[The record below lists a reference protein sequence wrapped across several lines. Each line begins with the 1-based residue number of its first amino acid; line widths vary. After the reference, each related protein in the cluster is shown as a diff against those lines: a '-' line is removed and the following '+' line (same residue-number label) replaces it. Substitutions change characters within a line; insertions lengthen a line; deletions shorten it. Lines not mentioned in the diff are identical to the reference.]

1 VDDHRGAGDQQVGDG
16 QPHRAQAVS
25 RLPGRARA
33 RAATGSWLRRL
44 TPSLGLAAALSAF
57 ACTGSSTGSSTGP
70 AAPAAPQAAP
80 HEPITLTIGIPQSR
94 QIDPNHGVPVLAD
107 NLAFERLTTSDA
119 EGRTQPRLIEAWTV
133 SSDGLTWRLFVRPG
147 VKFQDGTPLTA
158 NDVKRTFDAVI
169 AAPASRD
176 LRVCLPSV
184 TSISAAG
191 DREVVFT
198 LTRRC
203 SYLLDDLDRAISRT
217 GADGKTQLGTGAF
230 TITSSSADGVTLD
243 ANRHYYA
250 GPAAIDRVVIRP
262 FDALRT
268 AWAGMMRGQ
277 VDFLWEVGPET
288 AEFLSDRAA
297 VEVRSFLGFYAYA
310 LMFNSARPPFRAA
323 GVRRAVT
330 MAVDRE
336 AIVQQ
341 ALKGR
346 GVVADGPVWPRYW
359 ARDPRAPAS
368 AYNPAEAG
376 VLLRAARQGPV
387 EFTCLVPANF
397 SILERMALLLQQQLG
412 EINVRMRLESLPPD
426 AFNQR
431 IVSGQFDAVVLSI
444 LGGPY
449 ATVFHR
455 FWHSPDEAR
464 RWNFWGY
471 RNARVDEA
479 LDAALEASGDQA
491 FSDAVRRFEAA
502 VRDDPPAVFLAWNQ
516 TVQAVSRRF
525 VVPPESA
532 GRDAI
537 YALNRWLLRQPGS
550 AAR

>member
-1 VDDHRGAGDQQVGDG
+1 VS
-16 QPHRAQAVS
+16 AV
-25 RLPGRARA
+25 
-33 RAATGSWLRRL
+33 
-44 TPSLGLAAALSAF
+44 
-57 ACTGSSTGSSTGP
+57 ACTGSSTSSSTNSSP
-70 AAPAAPQAAP
+70 AAPAVPR
-80 HEPITLTIGIPQSR
+80 EPVTLTIGIPQSR
-94 QIDPNHGVPVLAD
+94 QIDPNHGVPALAD
-107 NLAFERLTTSDA
+107 TLVFERLTTSDN
-119 EGRTQPRLIEAWTV
+119 EGRTQPRLLEGWSV
-133 SSDGLTWRLFVRPG
+133 SGDGLTWRLFVRPG
-147 VKFQDGTPLTA
+147 VKFQDGSPLTA
-158 NDVKRTFDAVI
+158 GDVKRTFDAVI
-169 AAPASRD
+169 ADPNSRN
-176 LRVCLPSV
+176 LRVCLPNV
-184 TSISAAG
+184 ASISAAG

-203 SYLLDDLDRAISRT
+203 SYLLDDLDRAISRAA
-217 GADGKTQLGTGAF
+217 ADGKQLLGTGAF
-230 TITSSSADGVTLD
+230 SITSSSADGVSLE
-243 ANRHYYA
+243 ANRYYYA
-250 GPAAIDRVVIRP
+250 GRPAIDRVEVKP

-288 AEFLSDRAA
+288 AEFLSDRTE

-310 LMFNSARPPFRAA
+310 LMLNSARPPFRSAE
-323 GVRRAVT
+323 VRRAFN
-330 MAVDRE
+330 MAVNRE

-341 ALKGR
+341 ALKGH
-346 GVVADGPVWPRYW
+346 GVAADGPVWPRYW
-359 ARDPRAPAS
+359 ARDPRAPAV
-368 AYNPAEAG
+368 AFNPADAG
-376 VLLRAARQGPV
+376 ALLSGARQGPI

-397 SILERMALLLQQQLG
+397 SILERMALLVQQQLG

-449 ATVFHR
+449 ATIFHR
-455 FWHSPDEAR
+455 FWHSPGETK

-471 RNARVDEA
+471 RNARVDAA
-479 LDAALEASGDQA
+479 LDAALDAAGDQEY
-491 FSDAVRRFEAA
+491 SDAIRRFEAA
-502 VRDDPPAVFLAWNQ
+502 VRDDPPAIFLAWNQ

-537 YALNRWLLRQPGS
+537 YALNRWLPRRPGS